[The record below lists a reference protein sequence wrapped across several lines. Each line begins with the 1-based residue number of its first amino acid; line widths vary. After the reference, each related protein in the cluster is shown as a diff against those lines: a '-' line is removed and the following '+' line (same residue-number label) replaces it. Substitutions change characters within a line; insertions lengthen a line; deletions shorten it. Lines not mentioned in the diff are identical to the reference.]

1 MTYET
6 PTIPATYRIANVADM
21 PDPRADVFAD
31 EADNLRCSE
40 CGRLIYITPF
50 TDGESLKSAVCLNV
64 KCSAYQVLRDLK
76 QEEMR

>member
-6 PTIPATYRIANVADM
+6 QAIPSTYRIANIADM

-40 CGRLIYITPF
+40 CGRLLYITPF
-50 TDGESLKSAVCLNV
+50 NDGESMKSAVCLNT
-64 KCSAYQVLRDLK
+64 KCSGYQILRDMPQK
-76 QEEMR
+76 R